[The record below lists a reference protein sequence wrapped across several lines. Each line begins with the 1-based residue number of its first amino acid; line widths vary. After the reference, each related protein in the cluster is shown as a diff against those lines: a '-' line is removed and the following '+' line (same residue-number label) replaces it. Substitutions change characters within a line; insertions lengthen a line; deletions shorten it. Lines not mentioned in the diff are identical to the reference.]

1 MTYSKNS
8 DFPIPYGKFVPK
20 KKKPTPENVRNTN
33 RRHPWMP
40 AWLQSGIG
48 GKSTA
53 EVAASKTDSPPD
65 VASTKTRLVA
75 WFVSN
80 CNTASRREDFVK
92 ELREH
97 VDVDIYGSCGEFDC
111 PRAKEAECLGMLT
124 DHYKFY
130 LSFENS
136 VCRDYVT
143 EKFWRILSET
153 TAVPIVLGG
162 GDYAKDAPPNS
173 LVNVFNFSSPHR
185 LASFLQLLDTH
196 DHLYNEFHS
205 WRRDYDAI
213 FDVAHNDAWCQLCKA
228 LNEED
233 PRPKWYENIDE
244 FWSEENNCVVTNA
257 KDFYQTQGKDG

>member
-8 DFPIPYGKFVPK
+8 DFPVPYGKFVSKRKNSAKSDRRPGWIPSWFRSGVDDK
-20 KKKPTPENVRNTN
+20 TGATDATSTP
-33 RRHPWMP
+33 P
-40 AWLQSGIG
+40 
-48 GKSTA
+48 
-53 EVAASKTDSPPD
+53 PPD

-92 ELREH
+92 ELREY
-97 VDVDIYGSCGEFDC
+97 VDVDIYGACGEFDC
-111 PRAKEAECLGMLT
+111 PRAKEEECLGMLT

-136 VCRDYVT
+136 VCRDYIT
-143 EKFWRILSET
+143 EKFWRVLSAT

-162 GDYAKDAPPNS
+162 GDYANDAPPNS

-196 DHLYNEFHS
+196 DHLYNDFHA
-205 WRRDYDAI
+205 WRRNYDAV
-213 FDVAHNDAWCQLCKA
+213 FDVAHNDAWCQLCRV
-228 LNEED
+228 LNEDEEQ
-233 PRPKWYENIDE
+233 RPKWYENIDE
-244 FWSEENNCVVTNA
+244 FWSQENNCVVTNA
-257 KDFYQTQGKDG
+257 KDFYQTSNKDV